1 MQSLLNKTEKC
12 KHSVDYAK
20 EETYIILWLELFHN
34 QKYYGYASVADGCIY
49 NRNKYKQSKS
59 SRNLITLGSHT
70 KLFILELSI

>member
-34 QKYYGYASVADGCIY
+34 QKYCGYVSVADDCID
-49 NRNKYKQSKS
+49 NRNKYMQSKCS
-59 SRNLITLGSHT
+59 SKLITLGSHT
-70 KLFILELSI
+70 KLFILVISI